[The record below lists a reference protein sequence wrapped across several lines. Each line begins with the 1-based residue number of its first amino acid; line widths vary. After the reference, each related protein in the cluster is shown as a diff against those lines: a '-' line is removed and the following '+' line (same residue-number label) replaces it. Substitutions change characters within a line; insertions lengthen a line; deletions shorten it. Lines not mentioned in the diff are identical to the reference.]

1 MRHINA
7 AGRDLIK
14 REEALRLQ
22 AYLCPAGVPTI
33 GYGHTRGVA
42 IGQTITE
49 AQAEQFLS
57 DDLAVAE
64 AGVERLAPLANDN
77 EFSALV
83 SFAFNLG
90 VHALER
96 STLMHRFI
104 LGDKPGAAN
113 CFAAWCH
120 AIDPHTGKMVSLPGL
135 VRRRAEEAALFLRPV
150 HGGGALA
157 TSPQGATPKAVS
169 IETSPPAAVKPTT

>member
-33 GYGHTRGVA
+33 GYGHTRGVSL
-42 IGQTITE
+42 GQAITE

-64 AGVERLAPLANDN
+64 AGVERLAPFANNN

-90 VHALER
+90 VPALER
-96 STLMHRFI
+96 S
-104 LGDKPGAAN
+104 
-113 CFAAWCH
+113 
-120 AIDPHTGKMVSLPGL
+120 
-135 VRRRAEEAALFLRPV
+135 
-150 HGGGALA
+150 
-157 TSPQGATPKAVS
+157 
-169 IETSPPAAVKPTT
+169 